1 MWDILYAGTRKG
13 LMARPKKSTLS
24 PAVAGQ
30 LKGLG
35 SKRANPDFVSS
46 SFYVP
51 KKINLRFDRAINTL
65 KANDIEV
72 DRSDMLSILM
82 EQLASAVDAA
92 ETDDGKLDLKV
103 LKTASET
110 VMDETVKVSIM
121 ISQLRDTIA
130 VCKEQQKEL
139 SAALTKVRFE
149 AEAQGEAEG

>member
-1 MWDILYAGTRKG
+1 
-13 LMARPKKSTLS
+13 MARPKKSTLS

-30 LKGLG
+30 LKGFG
-35 SKRANPDFVSS
+35 SKRGNPAFVSS

-65 KANDIEV
+65 KSNDIEV

-110 VMDETVKVSIM
+110 VMDETAKVSIM
-121 ISQLRDTIA
+121 ISQLRDTVA
-130 VCKEQQKEL
+130 VGKEQQKEL
-139 SAALTKVRFE
+139 SAVLEKVLFKV
-149 AEAQGEAEG
+149 EAEG

>member
-1 MWDILYAGTRKG
+1 
-13 LMARPKKSTLS
+13 MARPKKSTLS

-35 SKRANPDFVSS
+35 SKRANPAFVSS

-92 ETDDGKLDLKV
+92 ETDDGELDLDEV

-110 VMDETVKVSIM
+110 VMDETAKVSIM
-121 ISQLRDTIA
+121 ISQLRDTVA
-130 VCKEQQKEL
+130 VGKEQQKEL
-139 SAALTKVRFE
+139 SAVLEKVLFKV
-149 AEAQGEAEG
+149 EAEG